1 MAYDTNMSSS
11 FIGLRLGLDVDGTI
25 TLDPKLFAEITVQCK
40 QSGGEVHIVTSRAEL
55 SRQETV
61 RELRDYGIQFESI
74 HFLGDMSRANETC
87 PHKEL
92 DWFQRYLWGKVAYAQ
107 QHQLDYFVDDDK
119 KVLSLFAT
127 YAPEIVVTP
136 AESRVQMTDP
146 LYEQAVHVVLA
157 YQQASVALVQRR
169 LRLGYSRVVRL
180 MEAMAEAGIVSQQ
193 LGPDGLRE
201 IQERYQR
208 MPTKT
213 DTSVELSISSETDH
227 GIQ

>member
-1 MAYDTNMSSS
+1 MR
-11 FIGLRLGLDVDGTI
+11 GVLRLGLDVDGTI
-25 TLDPKLFAEITVQCK
+25 TLDPKLFAEISTCCK

-107 QHQLDYFVDDDK
+107 QHQLDYFVDDDM

-136 AESRVQMTDP
+136 AERRVEIADA
-146 LYEQAVHVVLA
+146 LYEQAVQVVLEH
-157 YQQASVALVQRR
+157 QQASIGLVQRK
-169 LRLGYSRVVRL
+169 LLLGYTRTVRL
-180 MEAMAEAGIVSQQ
+180 MDAMAEAGIISQQ
-193 LGPDGLRE
+193 LGPDNFRE
-201 IQERYQR
+201 IQEKHQR
-208 MPTKT
+208 IPTKE
-213 DTSVELSISSETDH
+213 DTSFVVLGE
-227 GIQ
+227 